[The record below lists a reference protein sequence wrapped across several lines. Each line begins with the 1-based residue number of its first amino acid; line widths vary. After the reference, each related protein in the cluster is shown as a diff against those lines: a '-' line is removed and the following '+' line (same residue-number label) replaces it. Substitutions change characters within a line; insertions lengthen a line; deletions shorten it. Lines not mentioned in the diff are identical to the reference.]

1 MIQILLHLKL
11 KLIQMDLSNRRES
24 TNIEDATGGSGGGG
38 GKKLLGGSI
47 GIILII
53 IISLLTG
60 KNPMALMDQLQ
71 GTTGG
76 GMEQGVCNND
86 ESKNEELKKF
96 ARQIVASTED
106 VWSVEFE
113 KMGQQYPA
121 PVLQYFCG
129 NTQTACGRGSAAM
142 GPFYCPA
149 DNKAYI
155 DLAFYSE
162 LQQKFKAPGDFAM
175 AYVIAHEVGHH
186 IQNVLGISEKSERAK
201 QGLSEAEANRIS
213 VKVELQADFLA
224 GVWAHYAQKEQR
236 ILQAGDIEEA
246 LNAAHAI
253 GDDNLQRQAQGYV
266 VPDGFT
272 HGTSEQRMYWF
283 KKGFETGDINQGNT
297 FQAPDL

>member
-1 MIQILLHLKL
+1 
-11 KLIQMDLSNRRES
+11 MDLSNRRES

-38 GKKLLGGSI
+38 GKKLLGGGI
-47 GIILII
+47 GILLVIV
-53 IISLLTG
+53 ISLLTG

-71 GTTGG
+71 GVTGAG
-76 GMEQGVCNND
+76 TEQGVCNND

-106 VWSVEFE
+106 VWAVEFQ

-224 GVWAHYAQKEQR
+224 GVWAHYAQNEQR

-272 HGTSEQRMYWF
+272 HGTSAQRMYWF

>member
-1 MIQILLHLKL
+1 
-11 KLIQMDLSNRRES
+11 MDLSNRRES
-24 TNIEDATGGSGGGG
+24 TNIEDATGGGGRGGG
-38 GKKLLGGSI
+38 GKKLLGGGI
-47 GIILII
+47 GIILVIV
-53 IISLLTG
+53 ISLLTG

-71 GTTGG
+71 GVTGAST
-76 GMEQGVCNND
+76 EQGVCNND

-106 VWSVEFE
+106 VWAVEFQ

-224 GVWAHYAQKEQR
+224 GVWAHYAQNEQR

-272 HGTSEQRMYWF
+272 HGTSAQRMYWF

>member
-1 MIQILLHLKL
+1 
-11 KLIQMDLSNRRES
+11 MDLRNRRES
-24 TNIEDATGGSGGGG
+24 TNIEDATTGNRGGG
-38 GKKLLGGSI
+38 GKKLLGGGI
-47 GIILII
+47 GILLVI
-53 IISLLTG
+53 IISLITG
-60 KNPMALMDQLQ
+60 KNPLALMSQLQ
-71 GTTGG
+71 DATGAGT
-76 GMEQGVCNND
+76 EQGVCNND

-106 VWSVEFE
+106 VWAVEFQ
-113 KMGQQYPA
+113 KMGEQYPA
-121 PVLQYFCG
+121 PILQYFCG
-129 NTQTACGRGSAAM
+129 NTTTACGRGSAAM

-149 DNKAYI
+149 DKKAYI

-162 LQQKFKAPGDFAM
+162 LRNRFKAPGDFAM

-186 IQNVLGISEKSERAK
+186 IQNVLGISGQAEKAK
-201 QGLSEAEANRIS
+201 QGLVEAEANKIS

-224 GVWAHYAQKEQR
+224 GVWAHYAQKDQQ
-236 ILQAGDIEEA
+236 IVQAGDIEEA

-297 FQAPDL
+297 FQSRDL

>member
-1 MIQILLHLKL
+1 
-11 KLIQMDLSNRRES
+11 MDLSNRRES
-24 TNIEDATGGSGGGG
+24 TNIEDATGGNGGGG
-38 GKKLLGGSI
+38 GKKLLGGGI
-47 GIILII
+47 GILLII
-53 IISLLTG
+53 VISLLTG
-60 KNPMALMDQLQ
+60 KNPLALMSQLQ
-71 GTTGG
+71 DATGG
-76 GMEQGVCNND
+76 TEQGVCNND

-106 VWSVEFE
+106 VWAAEFQ

-129 NTQTACGRGSAAM
+129 NTKTACGNGSAAM

-162 LQQKFKAPGDFAM
+162 LQEKFKAPGDFAM

-186 IQNVLGISEKSERAK
+186 IQNVLGISEKAERSK
-201 QGLSEAEANRIS
+201 QGLSEAEANQIS
-213 VKVELQADFLA
+213 VRVELQADFLA
-224 GVWAHYAQKEQR
+224 GVWAHYAQKDQQ
-236 ILQAGDIEEA
+236 IVQAGDIEEA
-246 LNAAHAI
+246 LNAAQAI
-253 GDDNLQRQAQGYV
+253 GDDQLQRQSQGYV
-266 VPDGFT
+266 VPDAFT

-297 FQAPDL
+297 FKASEL